1 MIKNLKNKVVIG
13 LDEYVTII
21 DNGKKEETVIARIDS
36 GAEWSS
42 IDEKLFEKLSLGP
55 IIGSKLIKSASGKKR
70 RDIVKIKIRLKGKEL
85 MGQFNIADRSRLKY
99 KMLIGHDIL
108 MQGFLI
114 DPSIAIIKK
123 GNKN

>member
-1 MIKNLKNKVVIG
+1 MIENLKDKVIIG
-13 LDEYVTII
+13 LDEYITIV
-21 DNGKKEETVIARIDS
+21 DNGGKEETVIARIDS

-85 MGQFNIADRSRLKY
+85 IGQFNIADRNKLKY

-123 GNKN
+123 GNNN